1 MNKVVK
7 LGIPPRSFAL
17 SVALIVPIALIV
29 AGPLPGQE
37 AANIHQRF
45 VAIDNVCAWPNLTLL
60 QDGTLTATIFN
71 QPSHG
76 RVEGD
81 VETWISTDGG
91 VLWERSGV
99 AAEHEPGTNRLNVA
113 AGRAHDGSLVVLS
126 SGTSNLEPRGS
137 TAGNVSWRF
146 LPILISRSSDRGST
160 WQHSSSVNLPGA
172 ADYLIPFGDVITGP
186 GKTLAACAYHDG
198 RYKRT
203 GNPSRN
209 RRDPAAKAL
218 GSSYLLFSKDDG
230 RTWGDAVVIGADDYN
245 ETVVL
250 RLRPDRWLAVA
261 RTIKDAHLELFVSE
275 DEGQSW
281 AAAGPLTLPRQHPG
295 HLLRLKDGRIVLTY
309 GVRDPGHPG
318 VGMRWSDDEGR
329 TWKAA
334 TTLAHLEGSTDHGY
348 PSTVELAD
356 GALVTAYYSNGI
368 PEHRRYHMGV
378 VRWSLT
384 K

>member
-1 MNKVVK
+1 MKPR
-7 LGIPPRSFAL
+7 IPRRSFAL
-17 SVALIVPIALIV
+17 PVALIATGLFVT
-29 AGPLPGQE
+29 GPVPGQQAPE
-37 AANIHQRF
+37 VHGRF
-45 VAIDNVCAWPNLTLL
+45 ISIDNVCAWPNLTLL
-60 QDGTLTATIFN
+60 KDGTLTATIFN

-91 VLWERSGV
+91 VLWERGGV
-99 AAEHEPGTNRLNVA
+99 AAIHDPGTNRLNVA

-126 SGTSNLEPRGS
+126 TGTSNMEPRGGS
-137 TAGNVSWRF
+137 ATDGFWDW
-146 LPILISRSSDRGST
+146 LPILVSRSSDRGRT
-160 WQHSSSVNLPGA
+160 WQRSSSVELPAGV
-172 ADYLIPFGDVITGP
+172 DYMIPFGDVITGP

-198 RYKRT
+198 RYKGT

-209 RRDPAAKAL
+209 RRDPTARAV

-250 RLRPDRWLAVA
+250 RLRPDRWLAAA
-261 RTIKDAHLELFVSE
+261 RTIKDAHLELFVSK
-275 DEGQSW
+275 DEGRSW

-309 GVRDPGHPG
+309 GVRDPGHSA

-329 TWKAA
+329 TWKPA
-334 TTLAHLEGSTDHGY
+334 TTLVHLEGSTDHGY

-378 VRWSLT
+378 VRWSLP